1 MVTHAFLH
9 FVVRIPQTTAWRE
22 SIQYNAKNMRTRDFG
37 LLSIDHPA
45 FLVIGAMK
53 AGTTTLFHD
62 LEQNRAICFPKKE
75 PAYLTRYDVPG
86 AVTAYRELF
95 RRVEPGQIVG
105 EGSTG
110 YSMLPRFTGVAEK
123 ALACFGQDLKILYLV
138 RNPIQ
143 RALSHHYHSMSYGL
157 AHVDPDIALHED
169 PDFLSTS
176 RYAMQLDTWRA
187 VFPAAQVRVVIAEEY
202 YASRQATIGEICNF
216 LGVPDIA
223 VDESARH
230 NLGEERRVGRWNVVR
245 RAHWYRR
252 YIAPQI
258 PAAIRDRASRLLLS
272 PGPPRPRLPNFDS
285 LQRLRDALEP
295 EVEALTRFM
304 GRATAPWNL
313 TDTVRRMADRASA

>member
-1 MVTHAFLH
+1 MLFFTLWSES
-9 FVVRIPQTTAWRE
+9 RKRE

-176 RYAMQLDTWRA
+176 RYAMQLDTWRT

>member
-1 MVTHAFLH
+1 MLFFTLWSES
-9 FVVRIPQTTAWRE
+9 RKRE

-272 PGPPRPRLPNFDS
+272 PSPPRPRLPNFDS
-285 LQRLRDALEP
+285 LERLRDALEP

>member
-1 MVTHAFLH
+1 
-9 FVVRIPQTTAWRE
+9 
-22 SIQYNAKNMRTRDFG
+22 MRSRDFG
-37 LLSIDHPA
+37 LLRINHPA
-45 FLVIGAMK
+45 FLIIGAMK

-75 PAYLTRYDVPG
+75 PAYLTRFDVPQ
-86 AVTAYRELF
+86 AVAAYRELF
-95 RRVEPGQIVG
+95 RGAEPGQIVG

-123 ALACFGQDLKILYLV
+123 ALACFGEDLRILYLV

-143 RALSHHYHSMSYGL
+143 RALSHHYHSLSYGV
-157 AHVDPDIALHED
+157 AHSDPDIALRED
-169 PDFLSTS
+169 PDFLAAS
-176 RYAMQLDTWRA
+176 RYAMQLDSWRA

-202 YASRQATIGEICNF
+202 YASRQDTIGQICTF

-230 NLGEERRVGRWNVVR
+230 NLGEGRRVGRWNVVR
-245 RAHWYRR
+245 RSHLYRK

-258 PAAIRDRASRLLLS
+258 PTSIRTRASRTLLR
-272 PGPPRPRLPNFDS
+272 PGPPRPRPPNFDS

-295 EVEALTRFM
+295 DVEDLTRFM
-304 GRATAPWNL
+304 GRATVPWNL
-313 TDTVRRMADRASA
+313 TETVRRMAAAANT